1 MFQNRY
7 DEQVYIKS
15 SKLEPISLRNWTFK
29 YIMTPQLW
37 KQTHYIVINVAVYDF
52 IFSFCVAWTNK
63 HMQNILQHSLWFQ
76 SVGLSDICLIFQS
89 DHECMWMF
97 FSFNYC
103 SNHFVCP
110 SLVTKFMRKSEWG
123 NKEKLPASRYHNKME
138 LQLSCKT
145 INFISRLHWLIWAN
159 WKRSVYAV
167 NQTYLILTLH
177 DKYLERERDL
187 VQHNS
192 CWLRCSI

>member
-1 MFQNRY
+1 MTL
-7 DEQVYIKS
+7 S
-15 SKLEPISLRNWTFK
+15 SAFVWLGPTNTCRIFCS
-29 YIMTPQLW
+29 
-37 KQTHYIVINVAVYDF
+37 THYDF
-52 IFSFCVAWTNK
+52 SPLACQTFVWSSSQTK
-63 HMQNILQHSLWFQ
+63 
-76 SVGLSDICLIFQS
+76 
-89 DHECMWMF
+89 CMWMF

-167 NQTYLILTLH
+167 NHTYLILTLH
-177 DKYLERERDL
+177 DKYLEREILFNIIHAGCIAAFKR
-187 VQHNS
+187 S
-192 CWLRCSI
+192 R